1 MTAIPN
7 PSEDE
12 AFERVRVAQ
21 ERFLAKFGRPG
32 EAWLACGI
40 GKAETGEYTLEA
52 RSQNEALTAEDLPS
66 EFEGFRVNLRYSGI
80 PVAGGGLS

>member
-1 MTAIPN
+1 MTVN
-7 PSEDE
+7 LNSSEDE
-12 AFERVRVAQ
+12 ALERVSAAK

-40 GKAETGEYTLEA
+40 GKAETGAYTLEA

-66 EFEGFRVNLRYSGI
+66 EFEGFRVNLRYIGI
-80 PVAGGGLS
+80 PVAG